1 MWPKMPKQWI
11 LGQVSGLDVDAR
23 DHVWIIQ
30 RPWSLNDDE
39 KAKNPD
45 AVCCTPAP
53 PVMEF
58 DAAGNYL
65 QGWGGEAPEYEWPK
79 DEHSDPRRLQRQRL
93 DLVGRRT
100 AAARADREPDSEVH
114 AGREV
119 SPAGRAP
126 RQEQGQPRHR
136 RTSTTPP
143 TSTSTRRPTKSSSPT
158 ATSIAASSCSTPT
171 PARSSACGA
180 PTATR
185 RTMQRRTGWQMK
197 GPDRSSSTWC
207 TACGCRTTGSST
219 WRIG

>member
-65 QGWGGEAPEYEWPK
+65 QGWGGEA
-79 DEHSDPRRLQRQRL
+79 
-93 DLVGRRT
+93 
-100 AAARADREPDSEVH
+100 
-114 AGREV
+114 AGVRVAE
-119 SPAGRAP
+119 GRA
-126 RQEQGQPRHR
+126 HAS
-136 RTSTTPP
+136 TSTTKA
-143 TSTSTRRPTKSSSPT
+143 TSGFRRP
-158 ATSIAASSCSTPT
+158 ADRVCAS
-171 PARSSACGA
+171 A
-180 PTATR
+180 PRTR
-185 RTMQRRTGWQMK
+185 F
-197 GPDRSSSTWC
+197 
-207 TACGCRTTGSST
+207 
-219 WRIG
+219 